1 MINYCE
7 VYIWGRRVGI
17 VGYGENDDVAKFEYD
32 KDFLNSGIE
41 LSPIVMPLSNQ
52 VYSFKN
58 LNKETFKGLP
68 GMLADS
74 LPDRYG
80 DALIN
85 AWLSNQNRSL
95 DSFSPIERLCYM
107 GDRGMGALE
116 YIPYNGPVD
125 NKEEKLDIEK
135 MLSLVSKILT
145 NRKELKVEDNDMTMA
160 NLLKF
165 GTSAGG
171 ARAKAI
177 IAYNE
182 KTGDICSGQIA
193 NKKDYSYW
201 IIKFDDVDNNGDHNE
216 EDTKDYTR
224 IEYAYY
230 LMAKAA
236 GIKMNECR
244 LLIENNRYHF
254 MTKRFDRE
262 DKTGEKIHMQ
272 TLGAIGHLDFNI
284 PRSCSY
290 ERVAQICT
298 LLNIG
303 NDEICELF
311 RRMVFNVLSFNNDD
325 HVKNISFLMNKDGKW
340 SLAPAYDISFSYK
353 ADSIWVSKHQMT
365 VNGKSENI
373 ELDDMLKCAQSMNIR
388 ELKARRII
396 DEVKNAISNW
406 EEFAY
411 EANVTKNSREII
423 ENVIMKKAQ

>member
-1 MINYCE
+1 MIKYCE

-17 VGYGENDDVAKFEYD
+17 VGYGENDDVANFEYD
-32 KDFLNSGIE
+32 KDFLNSAIE

-80 DALIN
+80 DALIE
-85 AWLSNQNRSL
+85 AWLSKQNRSIQ
-95 DSFSPIERLCYM
+95 SFSPIERLCYM

-116 YIPYNGPVD
+116 YVPCSGPID
-125 NKEEKLDIEK
+125 SKEEKLDIEK
-135 MLSLVSKILT
+135 MLSLISKILT
-145 NRKELKVEDNDMTMA
+145 KRKDIEIEDNDMTMA

-182 KTGDICSGQIA
+182 KTGDICSGQVA
-193 NKKDYSYW
+193 NKKDYGYW

-216 EDTKDYTR
+216 KDSKDYTR

-272 TLGAIGHLDFNI
+272 TLGAIGHFDFNV

-290 ERVAQICT
+290 ERAAQICT

-311 RRMVFNVLSFNNDD
+311 RRMVFNVLSINNDD
-325 HVKNISFLMNKDGKW
+325 HVKNISFLMNKDGEW
-340 SLAPAYDISFSYK
+340 HLAPAYDLSFSYR

-365 VNGKSENI
+365 INGKSENI
-373 ELDDMLKCAQSMNIR
+373 MFNDMLECAKTMNIK
-388 ELKARRII
+388 ESKAKKII
-396 DEVKNAISNW
+396 SDVKEAICKW
-406 EEFAY
+406 EEFAD
-411 EANVTKNSREII
+411 EANVTNNSKEVINLILNKN
-423 ENVIMKKAQ
+423 

>member
-7 VYIWGRRVGI
+7 VYLWGRRIGI
-17 VGYGENDDVAKFEYD
+17 VGYANNDNVASFEYD
-32 KDFLNSGIE
+32 KDFLRSGIE
-41 LSPIVMPLSNQ
+41 LSPIVMPLSSQ
-52 VYSFKN
+52 VYNFKS

-80 DALIN
+80 DALIS
-85 AWLSNQNRSL
+85 AWLSKQNRTL

-107 GDRGMGALE
+107 GSRGMGALE
-116 YIPYNGPVD
+116 YVPYNGPVD
-125 NKEEKLDIEK
+125 NKEERLEIEK
-135 MLSLVSKILT
+135 MLALASKILT
-145 NRKELKVEDNDMTMA
+145 NRNDLNVDVNDMTMA
-160 NLLKF
+160 SLLKF

-193 NKKDYSYW
+193 NKKDYGYW
-201 IIKFDDVDNNGDHNE
+201 IIKFDDVSNNGDHNE
-216 EDTKDYTR
+216 KDVNDYTR

-236 GIKMNECR
+236 GINMNECR
-244 LLIENNRYHF
+244 LLEENNRYHF
-254 MTKRFDRE
+254 MTKRFDRRE
-262 DKTGEKIHMQ
+262 KTGEKVHMQ
-272 TLGAIGHLDFNI
+272 TLGAIGHYDYNV

-290 ERVAQICT
+290 EKASQICT

-303 NDEICELF
+303 NDEVCELY

-325 HVKNISFLMNKDGKW
+325 HVKNISFLMNKEGKW
-340 SLAPAYDISFSYK
+340 SLAPAYDLSFSYK
-353 ADSIWVSKHQMT
+353 ADSIWVSRHQMT

-373 ELDDMLKCAQSMNIR
+373 TYDDMLMCAQNMNIK
-388 ELKARRII
+388 ETKAKKII
-396 DEVKNAISNW
+396 EEVKIAVNKW
-406 EEFAY
+406 EDFAN
-411 EANVTKNSREII
+411 EAMVGKESKETIKNII
-423 ENVIMKKAQ
+423 VL